1 MQWRRNPGV
10 MISLPRRRR
19 SRSKSTIIHLI
30 LQLFLQQ
37 QQFPCPLINRILH
50 SHTRIKATVQTLPQL
65 DVPCTRDR
73 LQHNLASRRIP
84 GIQRIPVLITG
95 RVDERP
101 EGDGCPF
108 QIRLPA
114 FPFCV
119 EEERAEATGVQVIQH
134 GDQQM
139 FVKLECVWE
148 LLTDLPDTVDEL
160 QEDRRTI
167 RIRMVT
173 VSVSDALLEL
183 VSEAQPLLLD
193 QHLEAF
199 QSAVIRI
206 EEEH

>member
-1 MQWRRNPGV
+1 M
-10 MISLPRRRR
+10 
-19 SRSKSTIIHLI
+19 
-30 LQLFLQQ
+30 
-37 QQFPCPLINRILH
+37 
-50 SHTRIKATVQTLPQL
+50 
-65 DVPCTRDR
+65 
-73 LQHNLASRRIP
+73 
-84 GIQRIPVLITG
+84 
-95 RVDERP
+95 
-101 EGDGCPF
+101 
-108 QIRLPA
+108 
-114 FPFCV
+114 
-119 EEERAEATGVQVIQH
+119 IQH

-199 QSAVIRI
+199 QSAVVRI